1 MLDAF
6 MLSVG
11 ILLPVGWIWHNWE
24 KNRGRKNDDDDD
36 DDDDNDNWE
45 PDIKP
50 KPIDDGLELE
60 EKIKEK
66 VLQ

>member
-6 MLSVG
+6 LLLIG

-24 KNRGRKNDDDDD
+24 KNRFKADDND
-36 DDDDNDNWE
+36 DDDDNDNGE

-50 KPIDDGLELE
+50 RPIGGGLELKE
-60 EKIKEK
+60 EMEEK
-66 VLQ
+66 VLK